1 MIGDNLAKEGTIKFY
16 VCYVDDTLLLVKH
29 QDIDKFLKAFN
40 GSYKNLEFTVDRFE
54 NERPHFLD
62 LEICANGLTIF
73 QKNTFIGQ
81 YINMDSFTLWK
92 GKTAGSGHFLIEQR
106 KYFQKKTFQKNF
118 NR

>member
-1 MIGDNLAKEGTIKFY
+1 MIVDNLAKEGTIKFY

-40 GSYKNLEFTVDRFE
+40 GSYKNLEFTVDGFE

-73 QKNTFIGQ
+73 QK
-81 YINMDSFTLWK
+81 
-92 GKTAGSGHFLIEQR
+92 
-106 KYFQKKTFQKNF
+106 KYLHWTVH
-118 NR
+118 